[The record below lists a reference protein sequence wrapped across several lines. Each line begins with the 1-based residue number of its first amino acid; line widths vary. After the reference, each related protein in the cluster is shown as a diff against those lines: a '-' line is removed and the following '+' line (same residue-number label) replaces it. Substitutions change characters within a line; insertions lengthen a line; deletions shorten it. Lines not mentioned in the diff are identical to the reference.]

1 VISGEDGYSYHEV
14 STVWTRMTVIDGFT
28 FGGDEAEQQQQQ
40 QQQQQ
45 GGALP
50 APSEQRAE
58 GEGQDDVPPPA
69 AQGEEEVDEAQ
80 ESVVSGLVMARS
92 PKRAQEETTTAGE
105 GAENVKRVKTVH
117 DGSDAEQESAAQ
129 ATEQEGGDSP
139 LSRTETN
146 MATMRPKEA
155 EDKEAEGAQVGA
167 EDGAGDTGNT
177 VSAEETA

>member
-1 VISGEDGYSYHEV
+1 V
-14 STVWTRMTVIDGFT
+14 
-28 FGGDEAEQQQQQ
+28 
-40 QQQQQ
+40 
-45 GGALP
+45 
-50 APSEQRAE
+50 
-58 GEGQDDVPPPA
+58 

-80 ESVVSGLVMARS
+80 ESVVSGLAMARS

-155 EDKEAEGAQVGA
+155 EAKEAEDKQAEDKEAEGAQVGA

>member
-1 VISGEDGYSYHEV
+1 V
-14 STVWTRMTVIDGFT
+14 
-28 FGGDEAEQQQQQ
+28 
-40 QQQQQ
+40 
-45 GGALP
+45 
-50 APSEQRAE
+50 
-58 GEGQDDVPPPA
+58 

-80 ESVVSGLVMARS
+80 ESVVSGLAMARS

-155 EDKEAEGAQVGA
+155 EAKEAEAKEAEDKQAEDKEAEGAQVGA